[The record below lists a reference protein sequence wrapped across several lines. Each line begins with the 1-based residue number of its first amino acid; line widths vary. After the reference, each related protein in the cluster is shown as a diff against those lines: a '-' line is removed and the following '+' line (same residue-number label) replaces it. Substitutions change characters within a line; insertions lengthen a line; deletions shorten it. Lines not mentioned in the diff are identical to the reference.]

1 MIIDIILIAAFGFV
15 AETFAAWWSVA
26 VAAFLVGFW
35 RAKSGRQAAAA
46 GAVGVGLLWL
56 IMASSIHFRSSG
68 ILTARVAEMLQLPLS
83 SLVLVLTAVIGGA
96 VGALGASVGFHLRV
110 LITRPRSS
118 LSARPEGS

>member
-1 MIIDIILIAAFGFV
+1 MIIDIILIAAF
-15 AETFAAWWSVA
+15 
-26 VAAFLVGFW
+26 AAFLVGFW

-46 GAVGVGLLWL
+46 VGLLWL

-96 VGALGASVGFHLRV
+96 VGALGASVGFICVR
-110 LITRPRSS
+110 
-118 LSARPEGS
+118 